1 MSLTWHT
8 TEDYA
13 KEGTPLSTTATVYD
27 KRYARLSF
35 NDNDVRAVY
44 VDWGDGEDRLRDS
57 KANYQWKTFDNP
69 VSGAVIEHTYTATG
83 TFAPIIQTVNS
94 EGFVSR
100 YNMSGSNPDSLGL
113 QPFTNNSAITGMT
126 ISDGQ
131 STGIM
136 RVHNHTVLDGIDNST
151 FDNDGPADIYLII
164 PPLQTITELGYFT
177 NATGTAHTAGTGL
190 QLQVVAEV
198 VNSMIDEKNNTVGAG
213 AAKEIITF
221 TKNLKG
227 PLLTGTD
234 QTAGQNAGGLSLIN
248 DIDGTLSPL
257 DGRQIRRVL
266 EIRFN
271 NPKYV
276 GNDESYV
283 DWKPEVSNVG
293 LGNYA
298 KNDVLNRLK
307 LMVVASGSDRS
318 DPATTTVVPVGYV
331 TTGSPIKKANDK
343 DRIATLD
350 FSQSRA
356 AASNVSNH
364 YYRFDEGKGW
374 FSQNKP
380 LYNTWNVAEGS
391 TAGVYEFFDNQTRR
405 TGSTHEVTYSYGDLC
420 RPDGIAGQG
429 TINSMRADFISRNAY
444 AKWWTNG
451 TTTKSQKFRTDQF
464 IIDEF
469 GAFVDQYHLTR
480 CTVQPSGATDIT
492 GSTISSLISN
502 KPFVFRVT
510 PAYTWATS
518 GASVY
523 IDNAQSSNFS
533 SSYTEA
539 AFNNDNGRNILT
551 EAIQETGLISLSGMN
566 SQSYTYPDDSAYVTS
581 TPTEYLL
588 LLFSKKT
595 NKVFFN
601 INNWGNM
608 IINQNLSGNSFGE
621 PDNTDYPS
629 WSIAGVSY
637 LKVDGTAGDGGPGI
651 KQTAEWVSVP
661 FEDTTKVEVQYRDTT
676 NNIYVSQSN
685 SLSRSGYLGFDMPLD
700 WSATNL
706 TNLCGGVFNTA
717 TTMASTGSA
726 DIPITGT
733 CGTSRDDTK
742 IGSHLPLVLDAAST
756 IAIQDTNGLT
766 TYDFGNFKYAFIC
779 SSSTG
784 EGADRMYP
792 VASGANTSQYGYASG
807 SDDGVTKGKLA
818 LHFGEDLSDIEP
830 DGTLEGYLR
839 RINIYDVLDG
849 FNWLSKAGS
858 DSTALV
864 PVGYSGDFLHN
875 YMIKT
880 TGSGIGLDLID
891 AWKTDDLYALRI
903 ALSGTIAD
911 TVTDQDVYAYPQI
924 WNIFDATEGNTA
936 LIKSVDDSAYNLN
949 SLAIT
954 SDLSIGRT
962 GQYLTAITRKGKVVV
977 QKTGIGI
984 ENIGFQSVALGDEY
998 SESAFANAGYDTLY
1012 GHLHTARR
1020 IQSAGKLVFWDEIQK
1035 DATFIRVWGIITN
1048 LMETRATGGPTA
1060 IKSWNFNLLVTKVAL
1075 LNSEG
1080 FLMSDIFPLGG
1091 LDDAP
1096 RYTSR
1101 MDTFQGY

>member
-1 MSLTWHT
+1 MSLTWHASEANAKASTSAIT
-8 TEDYA
+8 T
-13 KEGTPLSTTATVYD
+13 STVYD
-27 KRYARLSF
+27 KLYARLNF

-44 VDWGDGEDRLRDS
+44 IDWGDGDNRLRNE

-83 TFAPIIQTVNS
+83 ADYTPIIQTVNS

-100 YNMSGSNPDSLGL
+100 YHMDGSNPDSLQL
-113 QPFTNNSAITGMT
+113 QPFTNNSTITGMAVT
-126 ISDGQ
+126 DGQ
-131 STGIM
+131 STGIL

-151 FDNDGPADIYLII
+151 FDNDGPADLYLII

-177 NATGTAHTAGTGL
+177 NATGTGHATGTGL
-190 QLQVVAEV
+190 ELQVTAEV
-198 VNSMIDEKNNTVGAG
+198 VNSMLDNKRNTVGPGAG
-213 AAKEIITF
+213 KEIITF

-234 QTAGQNAGGLSLIN
+234 QTAGQNAGGLLNIN
-248 DIDGTLSPL
+248 DTNDGK
-257 DGRQIRRVL
+257 QISRVL

-276 GNDESYV
+276 GNDESHV
-283 DWKPEVSNVG
+283 SWKPEVSNVG

-307 LMVVASGSDRS
+307 IMVVASGSDRS

-331 TTGSPIKKANDK
+331 TAGCPIKKANDK

-364 YYRFDEGKGW
+364 FYRFDEGKGW

-380 LYNTWNVAEGS
+380 LYNTWNVATGS

-405 TGSTHEVTYSYGDLC
+405 TGSTHQITFSYGDLC
-420 RPDGIAGQG
+420 RPDGIAGKT
-429 TINSMRADFISRNAY
+429 TINSMQSIAMGGRSAFS
-444 AKWWTNG
+444 KWWTNG

-492 GSTISSLISN
+492 GSTISSLTSN
-502 KPFVFRVT
+502 KPYVFRVT

-523 IDNAQSSNFS
+523 IDNAQANNFS
-533 SSYTEA
+533 ASYTEA
-539 AFNNDNGRNILT
+539 AFNNDNGRNIIT

-566 SQSYTYPDDSAYVTS
+566 SQSYTYPDGSAREAS
-581 TPTEYLL
+581 PTEYLL
-588 LLFSKKT
+588 LLFPKKT
-595 NKVFFN
+595 NKLFFN

-621 PDNTDYPS
+621 SSNTNYPS

-637 LKVDGTAGDGGPGI
+637 LRVDGTAADGGPGI
-651 KQTAEWVSVP
+651 KQNAEWVSVP

-676 NNIYVSQSN
+676 KKTYVPQYN

-700 WSATNL
+700 WTATSL
-706 TNLCGGVFNTA
+706 TNLCGGVFNTSA
-717 TTMASTGSA
+717 MFPNTGAA
-726 DIPITGT
+726 DILITGT
-733 CGTSRDDTK
+733 CGTANNDSV
-742 IGSHLPLVLDAAST
+742 IGEHVPLTLDQAST
-756 IAIQDTNGLT
+756 VAVQATNGLT
-766 TYDFGNFKYAFIC
+766 PYDFGNFKYAFFC

-784 EGADRMYP
+784 DGANRMYP
-792 VASGANTSQYGYASG
+792 IASGANTSQYGYASG
-807 SDDGVTKGKLA
+807 SNDGVTKGVLA
-818 LHFGEDLSDIEP
+818 LHFGEDLSTFEP
-830 DGTLEGYLR
+830 DGTLKGYIR

-849 FNWLSKAGS
+849 FNMLSLAGS
-858 DSTALV
+858 DDTALV
-864 PVGYSGDFLHN
+864 PVGYSANFLHN

-880 TGSGIGLDLID
+880 TGSGIGKDLID
-891 AWKTDDLYALRI
+891 AWKTDDLYAVRI

-911 TVTDQDVYAYPQI
+911 TVTDQEKYAYPQI

-949 SLAIT
+949 SLAVS

-962 GQYLTAITRKGKVVV
+962 GQYLTTITRKGKVVIE
-977 QKTGIGI
+977 KTGVGI
-984 ENIGFQSVALGDEY
+984 ENLGFSSVALGDEY
-998 SESAFANAGYDTLY
+998 SDTAFTDSGYDTLY
-1012 GHLHTARR
+1012 GHLHKIRR
-1020 IQSAGKLVFWDEIQK
+1020 IQAAGKSVFWDEIQK
-1035 DATFIRVWGIITN
+1035 DGTFVRFWGVITN
-1048 LMETRATGGPTA
+1048 LVENHATGGPTA
-1060 IKSWNFNLLVTKVAL
+1060 VKSYNFNMTVTKVTL

-1080 FLMSDIFPLGG
+1080 YLMTDIFPLGG
-1091 LDDAP
+1091 IDDAP

-1101 MDTFQGY
+1101 METMGG